1 MGFHFCGTHS
11 HTHTC
16 LLSLAF
22 SHSRA
27 SVVQAQ
33 HELAFSHSQP
43 RLQPHAVGV
52 HEAVAELLDR
62 DGLAG
67 LLLYRLLSGCLR
79 RHGLHA
85 GLLRWLRWLTS
96 LAHFAGSLRW
106 TKCLRI
112 LIIFTQSPRPS
123 WFSMT
128 KCRTVIIFMFLD
140 AQRMKIQDFY
150 ENHRLR
156 QGRGRGGTDKHT
168 DTVMALISCNNIYIC
183 IEMMHFI

>member
-1 MGFHFCGTHS
+1 MDFHSCGTHS
-11 HTHTC
+11 HTHTHRRARSHTHTHTHTC

-52 HEAVAELLDR
+52 HEAVEELLGR

-67 LLLYRLLSGCLR
+67 LLLYRLLYRLLSGCLR

-106 TKCLRI
+106 TECLRI
-112 LIIFTQSPRPS
+112 LIYLHTIPAP
-123 WFSMT
+123 
-128 KCRTVIIFMFLD
+128 FMVLD
-140 AQRMKIQDFY
+140 
-150 ENHRLR
+150 
-156 QGRGRGGTDKHT
+156 DK
-168 DTVMALISCNNIYIC
+168 M
-183 IEMMHFI
+183 